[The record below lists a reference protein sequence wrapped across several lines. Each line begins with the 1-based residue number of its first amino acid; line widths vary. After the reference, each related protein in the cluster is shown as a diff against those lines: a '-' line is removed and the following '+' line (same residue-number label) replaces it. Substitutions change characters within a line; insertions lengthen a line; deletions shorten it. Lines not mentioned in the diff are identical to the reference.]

1 MIINIVTLS
10 PMISVL
16 GEASE
21 TTWRLVNMVIV
32 KLLLR
37 FTSIVHESHI
47 FSFKKEPVYP
57 SHLLVINNTFL
68 VTSVTSQVAILDDAL
83 AGLKVFFLALGAVVR
98 PGVNF

>member
-21 TTWRLVNMVIV
+21 AMWRWVNMVIV

-37 FTSIVHESHI
+37 FTSLVHESHI
-47 FSFKKEPVYP
+47 FSFKKEPFYP
-57 SHLLVINNTFL
+57 SHLLVTSFKIVVANNTFL
-68 VTSVTSQVAILDDAL
+68 VTSATSQVAISDDAL
-83 AGLKVFFLALGAVVR
+83 AGLKVFF
-98 PGVNF
+98 F